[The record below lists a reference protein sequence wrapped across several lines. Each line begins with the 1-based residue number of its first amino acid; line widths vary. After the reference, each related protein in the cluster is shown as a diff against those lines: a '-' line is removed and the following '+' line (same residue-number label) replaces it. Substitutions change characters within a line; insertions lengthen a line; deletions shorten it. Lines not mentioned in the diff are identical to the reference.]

1 MAVLESG
8 MEKQADLTL
17 MSWEEVT
24 PGQNVIAAKT
34 ENKRLKRLNFL
45 HRFNRQL
52 QIIQSKEVVNKV
64 FNNPYSLCVALWHYG
79 PNKGPTNKSSGSI
92 P

>member
-1 MAVLESG
+1 M
-8 MEKQADLTL
+8 
-17 MSWEEVT
+17 

-34 ENKRLKRLNFL
+34 ENKRLKWLNVL
-45 HRFNRQL
+45 YRFNRQL
-52 QIIQSKEVVNKV
+52 QIIQSKEVVNNQKCSIIHTLHV
-64 FNNPYSLCVALWHYG
+64 WHYG